1 VLSVTDWGSARY
13 FLTDSGITVVTRD
26 YSLFE
31 SPVTVDYFTAE

>member
-1 VLSVTDWGSARY
+1 VARH
-13 FLTDSGITVVTRD
+13 SIIVVTRD